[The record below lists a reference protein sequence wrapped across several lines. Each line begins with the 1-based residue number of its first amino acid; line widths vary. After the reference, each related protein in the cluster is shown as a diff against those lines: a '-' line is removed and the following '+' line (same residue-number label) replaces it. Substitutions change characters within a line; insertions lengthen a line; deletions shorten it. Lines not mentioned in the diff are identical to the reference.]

1 MLKIKRLTTFP
12 IILSIIIFLLFS
24 TDTVWATGEVDYEA
38 AIFSS
43 TAPDVFILLD
53 VTGAMSFGPDIDLPD
68 YIYGITTC
76 TADTNNNCVG
86 GDCANG
92 FCKTP
97 KTSCSTPCT
106 RAAIAR
112 RAIFSVLD
120 YNNDNVVNNSDSAS
134 LNVRLGAASYG
145 ATGYRLLQPIG
156 ATYQKTLCGSKITS
170 DICNLTA
177 VNNATC
183 QSSGYPCIAGAVID
197 PNGAALI
204 SALNSVK
211 SYYDGFTDP
220 SKDCRQK
227 FIVLVTAGSE
237 NKQCDP
243 TATDFCSGTK
253 DLQNRRQLVLMA
265 KYLAESSAS
274 TAAGAPKYKLIVIGM
289 PGMKD
294 YAKNTLDWMAFWGD
308 AANATLNTA
317 ASTGFDI
324 KPISLGTLGACGDG
338 TDASIS
344 GSCQTNNGLSTTMNP
359 FYAPTNDPGY
369 ISLPSSHKGA
379 YRANTA
385 TDVVQA
391 LKESIAEISNATYSF
406 TQSSIQAVRTTDE
419 SYVYEASFSFNTADP
434 MYIGHLKRYAID
446 NANNGAV
453 STTADWDAGT
463 GLQTNSSRT
472 IKTYVGGS
480 SGAWTSFPTSS
491 GSSFDTYFNNTA
503 SGAPT
508 SATIINFIR
517 GGDTAYA
524 TTDAFYGWKLGDVFH
539 SSPLSIATPNA
550 NFVDHLDSTTYDYY
564 FDAAYYLA
572 NGACKPCSG
581 CSKSF
586 GNFLCNHI
594 RTVGNRNRII
604 LVGAN
609 DGQLHAF
616 IAKDGSEAWSFI
628 PPNLLSKL
636 QLIAHAVHPPNSET
650 HRYFVDGPLS
660 AAEVWT
666 GSADVG
672 TTAKT
677 GDWHTYLA
685 IALGRG
691 GVTNLWSSS
700 PSCDSGFSSDNK
712 WASGYP
718 HYCGYYFLDISN
730 TSNPV
735 YVGRIGG
742 NSALSSTDKPDYLGQ
757 PWSKMFMGRV
767 KIGGR
772 EKWVGLI
779 GGGYSGSD
787 CKSGSCDHRGKGFF
801 VVDLS
806 NGAIIWSYTRTTSN
820 GMDYDLVAGPSATDS
835 DGDGFLDT
843 AYIGDV
849 GKNIWRFKFCSAT
862 DTASCNVSSW
872 SGSLLL
878 NNN

>member
-24 TDTVWATGEVDYEA
+24 TATVWATGEVDYEA

-53 VTGAMSFGPDIDLPD
+53 RTDAMSFGPDGDNPQ
-68 YIYGITTC
+68 YIYGATTAC
-76 TADTNNNCVG
+76 TPDTTYCAVGEGECV
-86 GDCANG
+86 NG
-92 FCKTP
+92 YCRNLKS
-97 KTSCSTPCT
+97 SCTVLCT

-112 RAIFSVLD
+112 RAIFSVLN
-120 YNNDNVVNNSDSAS
+120 YNNDNAVDNADSSS

-145 ATGYRLLQPIG
+145 ATGYNLLQPIG
-156 ATYQKTLCGSKITS
+156 ATYQKTLCGSKTTS
-170 DICNLTA
+170 NICNLT
-177 VNNATC
+177 VVESATC
-183 QSSGYPCIAGAVID
+183 QYSGYPCIVGAATD
-197 PNGAALI
+197 SNGAALI

-211 SYYDGFTDP
+211 SYYDGLTDS

-227 FIVLVTAGSE
+227 FIILITAGGE
-237 NKQCDP
+237 NTQCAAPANPPDY
-243 TATDFCSGTK
+243 FCSGTK
-253 DLQNRRQLVLMA
+253 DLANRRQLVLMA

-274 TAAGAPKYKLIVIGM
+274 TAAGAPKYKLIVIGI

-308 AANATLNTA
+308 SGNATLNTA

-324 KPISLGTLGACGDG
+324 KPINLGTLGACSGA
-338 TDASIS
+338 DASIS
-344 GSCQTNNGLSTTMNP
+344 GSCQKKDGTSTTMT

-369 ISLPSSHKGA
+369 IPLPSSYKGA
-379 YRANTA
+379 YLASTA
-385 TDVVQA
+385 TDVVEA
-391 LKESIAEISNATYSF
+391 LKESMAEIANATYSF

-419 SYVYEASFSFNTADP
+419 SYVYEASFSYNNADP

-453 STTADWDAGT
+453 STTAHWDAGEI
-463 GLQTNSSRT
+463 LQSNSARN
-472 IKTYVGGS
+472 IKTHTTGS
-480 SGAWTSFPTSS
+480 TTPYFLTNFPTATFSTWDALFATSS
-491 GSSFDTYFNNTA
+491 TTAPNT
-503 SGAPT
+503 T
-508 SATIINFIR
+508 TIINFVR
-517 GGDTAYA
+517 NGDTAYA

-550 NFVDHLDSTTYDYY
+550 NFVDHLDSNTTKAFATYRT
-564 FDAAYYLA
+564 
-572 NGACKPCSG
+572 
-581 CSKSF
+581 
-586 GNFLCNHI
+586 NHE
-594 RTVGNRNRII
+594 RTVSNGNRII
-604 LVGAN
+604 LAGAN

-616 IAKDGSEAWSFI
+616 KALDGSEVWSFI
-628 PPNLLSKL
+628 PPNLLAKL
-636 QLIAHAVHPPNSET
+636 QYIAHCNSSTCNKFHPTTQT

-660 AAEVWT
+660 SAEVWT
-666 GSADVG
+666 GTPAVG
-672 TTAKT
+672 PTAKSVS
-677 GDWHTYLA
+677 DWHTYMA
-685 IALGRG
+685 VALGRG
-691 GVTNLWSSS
+691 GVTNLWSHSTA
-700 PSCDSGFSSDNK
+700 CDSDFNSDNR
-712 WASGYP
+712 WTSYYNN
-718 HYCGYYFLDISN
+718 YCGYYFLDISD

-742 NSALSSTDKPDYLGQ
+742 NSGLSSTSTYDKPDHLGE
-757 PWSKMFMGRV
+757 PWSKMFLGRI
-767 KIGGR
+767 KIEGK

-787 CKSGSCDHRGKGFF
+787 CKHGSCDLRGKGFF

-806 NGAIIWSYTRTTSN
+806 NGAILWSFTRPATTGN
-820 GMDYDLVAGPSATDS
+820 GMDYDLVAGPSAADS

-862 DTASCNVSSW
+862 DTVSCGVSSW